1 MQNNEQLEVWLRGPL
16 PEIPDL
22 LQPVAH
28 ALLQARE
35 ELGIF
40 SHTFPSKL
48 LWEKPANVASVGFHL
63 QHLAGVLDRLFT
75 YAREESL
82 SESQMVFLK
91 SEGKEPFEDC
101 TYNHLLDQFSNQLE
115 IALTQLRETN
125 PETLTEIRY
134 VGRAMVP
141 STHLGLLF
149 HAAEHTQRHVG
160 QLLVTAKVLIS
171 GPAINAPAN

>member
-1 MQNNEQLEVWLRGPL
+1 MQNNDQLEVWLRGPL
-16 PEIPDL
+16 PGVPDL

-40 SHTFPSKL
+40 TNTFPNKL
-48 LWEKPANVASVGFHL
+48 LWEKPAGVASVGFHL

-75 YAREESL
+75 YARGESL
-82 SESQMVFLK
+82 SESQMAYLK
-91 SEGKEPFEDC
+91 SEGREPYEEC
-101 TYNHLLDQFSNQLE
+101 TYSHLLDQFGAQLD
-115 IALTQLRETN
+115 IALKQLRETD

-160 QLLVTAKVLIS
+160 QLLVTAKVLI
-171 GPAINAPAN
+171 ADH

>member
-1 MQNNEQLEVWLRGPL
+1 MQNKEQLEVWLRGPL

-40 SHTFPSKL
+40 TNAFPTRL
-48 LWEKPANVASVGFHL
+48 LWEKPAGVASVGFHL

-82 SESQMVFLK
+82 SESQMTYLK

-101 TYNHLLDQFSNQLE
+101 TYNHLLGQFSDQLDA
-115 IALTQLRETN
+115 ALRQLSKTD

-160 QLLVTAKVLIS
+160 QLLVTAKVLVAGLS
-171 GPAINAPAN
+171 D

>member
-1 MQNNEQLEVWLRGPL
+1 MQKKEQLEVWLRGPL
-16 PEIPDL
+16 PEIPAL

-40 SHTFPSKL
+40 ANTFPTKL
-48 LWEKPANVASVGFHL
+48 LWEKPAGVASVGFHL

-82 SESQMVFLK
+82 SESQMAFLK
-91 SEGKEPFEDC
+91 AEGNEPFVDC
-101 TYNHLLDQFSNQLE
+101 TYNYLLEQFSNQLE
-115 IALTQLRETN
+115 TALQQLRATN
-125 PETLTEIRY
+125 SETLTEIRY

-171 GPAINAPAN
+171 IH

>member
-1 MQNNEQLEVWLRGPL
+1 M
-16 PEIPDL
+16 
-22 LQPVAH
+22 A
-28 ALLQARE
+28 
-35 ELGIF
+35 
-40 SHTFPSKL
+40 
-48 LWEKPANVASVGFHL
+48 
-63 QHLAGVLDRLFT
+63 
-75 YAREESL
+75 Y
-82 SESQMVFLK
+82 LK

-115 IALTQLRETN
+115 IALSQLRQTS

-160 QLLVTAKVLIS
+160 QLLVTAKVLIT
-171 GPAINAPAN
+171 GPDN

>member
-1 MQNNEQLEVWLRGPL
+1 MQNKEQLEVWLRGPL
-16 PEIPDL
+16 PGIPDL

-35 ELGIF
+35 ELGVF
-40 SHTFPSKL
+40 TNTFPSGL
-48 LWEKPANVASVGFHL
+48 LWEKPAGVASVGFHL

-82 SESQMVFLK
+82 SESQMEFLK
-91 SEGKEPFEDC
+91 SEGKEPSEGC
-101 TYNHLLDQFSNQLE
+101 TYNHLLDEFSTQLE
-115 IALTQLRETN
+115 IALQQLRNTD
-125 PETLTEIRY
+125 PGTLTEIRY

-160 QLLVTAKVLIS
+160 QLLVTARVLV
-171 GPAINAPAN
+171 ANR